1 MYIKE
6 RFEKI
11 SEYLKTHKKATVEE
25 LSALLYVSPATIRR
39 DLGEMQSL
47 GIIARTHG
55 GALYIEDS
63 EETSIFVRLDKNARD
78 KEGTA
83 MIAMHHLPLFQ
94 TAFIDNSSTCFAL
107 VKLMSLEHKTVITN
121 GLQLALT
128 LSQQENIEI
137 IMPGGEVRF
146 NTGAVSG
153 SLACNTVADFRPDIT
168 LCSCAAIDE
177 NGVYEHS
184 IDSCELKKAA
194 LKASKKRILLADRTK
209 FGHTT
214 TYRTCSLSAFDAIYT
229 NADDR
234 TVAPLRE
241 KGLTVFN
248 STR

>member
-1 MYIKE
+1 MNRIDRSFNELINELGSLSEKE
-6 RFEKI
+6 LYHRIRSAFEK
-11 SEYLKTHKKATVEE
+11 V
-25 LSALLYVSPATIRR
+25 PAETRR
-39 DLGEMQSL
+39 SCQDFFNRFGFW
-47 GIIARTHG
+47 G
-55 GALYIEDS
+55 
-63 EETSIFVRLDKNARD
+63 RL
-78 KEGTA
+78 E
-83 MIAMHHLPLFQ
+83 P
-94 TAFIDNSSTCFAL
+94 
-107 VKLMSLEHKTVITN
+107 
-121 GLQLALT
+121 
-128 LSQQENIEI
+128 
-137 IMPGGEVRF
+137 
-146 NTGAVSG
+146 
-153 SLACNTVADFRPDIT
+153 
-168 LCSCAAIDE
+168 E